1 MVPWGKPRRVGAK
14 VEEHPGELFPH
25 AGFVVTNLP
34 MDPDWIIRFYNQ
46 RGTVEQHIKEGR
58 RAINRTRLPCNGMVQ
73 KDVGLLLH
81 ALAYNLD
88 VLLQGTDMPEAM
100 GDWSLIRLLTRL
112 IKVGAKAVRH
122 ARGNNFQLAEVAV
135 RDDLSNR
142 ILAAIHRLRSPT
154 VYA

>member
-1 MVPWGKPRRVGAK
+1 
-14 VEEHPGELFPH
+14 
-25 AGFVVTNLP
+25 
-34 MDPDWIIRFYNQ
+34 
-46 RGTVEQHIKEGR
+46 
-58 RAINRTRLPCNGMVQ
+58 MVQ

-135 RDDLSNR
+135 RDDLSSR
-142 ILAAIHRLRSPT
+142 ILAAIHWLRSPT